1 MRTLLAAAASF
12 ALLATPAFADE
23 VHEALEAHALYQ
35 SDVSALLDSEIGSAQ
50 AVDAAL
56 ARLQRHNPRNVARGW
71 IAYGALTA
79 AQSLDFASGIA
90 RVANESGRAPFLSQ
104 LRGDLSFA
112 RRTPRGSGDAIQ
124 LILNAASADGARVAM
139 AGARYERFARSPAAA
154 QRASASENAIADAG
168 IRLSA
173 AMQGRLRVTA
183 VSSRPMSEI
192 SDFGGRGFWDAMA
205 GRNANAPRARRRRE
219 NASYAAVTDNML
231 TLGALVVTESTGR
244 ERRRVSAL
252 LNEPLTQHCLAMERQ
267 QLRQCV
273 GVSVD
278 ANERAYCLARH
289 GLSGPGACFSAIAR

>member
-1 MRTLLAAAASF
+1 MRTFLAAATSF

-23 VHEALEAHALYQ
+23 VHEALQAYALYQ
-35 SDVSALLDSEIGSAQ
+35 SDVSALLDSEIDSAR

-56 ARLQRHNPRNVARGW
+56 ARLQRHSPRNVARGW

-79 AQSLDFASGIA
+79 AQSQDFASGIT
-90 RVANESGRAPFLSQ
+90 RVADEGGRAPFLSQ
-104 LRGDLSFA
+104 LRGDISFA
-112 RRTPRGSGDAIQ
+112 RRTPRGSSDAVQ
-124 LILNAASADGARVAM
+124 LVLNAASADGARVAM
-139 AGARYERFARSPAAA
+139 AGVRYERFARSPAAS
-154 QRASASENAIADAG
+154 QRASASESTNANV
-168 IRLSA
+168 RLSA
-173 AMQGRLRVTA
+173 EMQGRLRVTA
-183 VSSRPMSEI
+183 VSARPMSEI

-205 GRNANAPRARRRRE
+205 GRDASAPRGRRRRE
-219 NASYAAVTDNML
+219 NAPYAAVTDHML

-278 ANERAYCLARH
+278 ASERAYCLARH

>member
-1 MRTLLAAAASF
+1 MRTLFAAAASF
-12 ALLATPAFADE
+12 ALLSSPAFADE
-23 VHEALEAHALYQ
+23 VHDALEAYALYQ
-35 SDVSALLDSEIGSAQ
+35 SDVSALLDSEIDSAQ

-56 ARLQRHNPRNVARGW
+56 ARLQRHSPRNVARGW

-79 AQSLDFASGIA
+79 AQSPDFAAGIA
-90 RVANESGRAPFLSQ
+90 RAADESGRAPFLSQ
-104 LRGDLSFA
+104 LRGDPSFA
-112 RRTPRGSGDAIQ
+112 RRTPRGSGDAVQ

-139 AGARYERFARSPAAA
+139 AGARYERFARSPAAS
-154 QRASASENAIADAG
+154 QHASAGESTSASV
-168 IRLSA
+168 RLSA
-173 AMQGRLRVTA
+173 EMQGRLRVTA

-205 GRNANAPRARRRRE
+205 GRNANAPRGRRQRE
-219 NASYAAVTDNML
+219 NAPYAAVTDHML

-278 ANERAYCLARH
+278 ASERAYCLARH